1 MGEKIKNQGYNVR
14 GNYLKLVYTNCW
26 GGGGCGLGGEG
37 KSKELF

>member
-14 GNYLKLVYTNCW
+14 GNYLKLVYTNLL
-26 GGGGCGLGGEG
+26 GGGVCCGEG